1 MTDIFRDIRLLFAL
15 ILAHGL
21 MYFTFSDRGVFWY
34 IFSATMLFLISY
46 AILNEDVEDEE
57 PFWTYLFYGILSGIL
72 LFAVFW
78 TGFHLMQLIGL
89 PIEKSAARLYRDFS
103 PANLWHYIIML
114 LIIVPGEELFWRGFV
129 QKRLMRFAG
138 VFPSI
143 LIASLLY
150 ASVSLYSGEIIL
162 PLAALIGGL
171 FWGILYVWKRSIP
184 MLIVSHLIFDVFL
197 FLLFPLV

>member
-1 MTDIFRDIRLLFAL
+1 
-15 ILAHGL
+15 

-103 PANLWHYIIML
+103 PDNLWHYIIML
-114 LIIVPGEELFWRGFV
+114 LIIIPGEELFWRGFV

-171 FWGILYVWKRSIP
+171 FWGFLYVWKRSIP